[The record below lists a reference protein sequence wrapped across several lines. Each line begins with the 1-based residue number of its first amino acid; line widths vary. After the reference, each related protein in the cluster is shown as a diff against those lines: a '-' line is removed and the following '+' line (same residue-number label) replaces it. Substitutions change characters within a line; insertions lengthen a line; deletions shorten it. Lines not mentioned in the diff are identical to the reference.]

1 MKGYSLIE
9 SDLPEV
15 AAQVISSF
23 VPYIEYYFAY
33 YFDQFMNITKLID
46 TLNLN

>member
-15 AAQVISSF
+15 AAKVISSF
-23 VPYIEYYFAY
+23 VLYIEY
-33 YFDQFMNITKLID
+33 YFDQFMNITKLIKKM
-46 TLNLN
+46 TL